1 MIVQFSDAARIARR
15 CPLWK
20 TTAGWLK
27 SDPEVEVVSRDRA
40 GLYAEAARE
49 GAPQARQVADRFH
62 LMQNF
67 RETVERQLG
76 GYEAP
81 IRDSR
86 ISGNGIQVLS
96 ALSARLDRHSEA
108 AA

>member
-1 MIVQFSDAARIARR
+1 MD
-15 CPLWK
+15 
-20 TTAGWLK
+20 
-27 SDPEVEVVSRDRA
+27 VVSRDRA

-81 IRDSR
+81 IREFWDQR
-86 ISGNGIQVLS
+86 RRQSG
-96 ALSARLDRHSEA
+96 A
-108 AA
+108 AGAPGTLGSSF